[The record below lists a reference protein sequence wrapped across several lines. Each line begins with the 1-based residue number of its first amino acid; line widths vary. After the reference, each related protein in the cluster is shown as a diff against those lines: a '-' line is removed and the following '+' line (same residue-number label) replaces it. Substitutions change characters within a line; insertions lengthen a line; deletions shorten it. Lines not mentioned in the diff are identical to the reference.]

1 MTKKSELSV
10 DEYKDFMKAVSPKKR
25 SGTKKNK
32 VEERLQLRVCNY
44 LKQNYPDVIFFCDVA
59 SGLHLPIWI
68 GALHSKMRSSKGLPD
83 LFIAKRK
90 WEDFSMIP
98 TIEYSGLFIEIK
110 KEGLR
115 LKNGGLP
122 KDKHISEQCV
132 IIQRLKE
139 KGYKA
144 EFGVGFEECK
154 KLIDDYLK

>member
-1 MTKKSELSV
+1 MSKKPELSV
-10 DEYKDFMKAVSPKKR
+10 DEFRDFMKLTSPKKR

-32 VEERLQLRVCNY
+32 AEERLQLKVCNY

-68 GALHSKMRSSKGLPD
+68 ASLHSKMRSSKGLPD
-83 LFIAKRK
+83 LFIAEPIFGKH
-90 WEDFSMIP
+90 EGDESF
-98 TIEYSGLFIEIK
+98 SGLFIELK

-122 KDKHISEQCV
+122 KTEHISEQCV
-132 IIQRLKE
+132 IIQRLRE
-139 KGYKA
+139 SGYKA
-144 EFGVGFEECK
+144 EFGVGYDECK